1 MQETL
6 DVIIVENK
14 SAAIRKRTI
23 LHTLS
28 IIRDITDMSKT
39 LNKQLPVISLEFFS
53 QGGSGFYFSALHIFG
68 YEDKFIH
75 LIQVGYTNIQS
86 KIKING
92 SPI

>member
-28 IIRDITDMSKT
+28 IIRDIIDMSKT

-68 YEDKFIH
+68 YEDPFIQ
-75 LIQVGYTNIQS
+75 LIQGGYTNIQS